1 MKFQY
6 HCLVTSSPSADH
18 VSMAEKVVPRLKP
31 EPRRYFFRE
40 WRKYRGLT
48 QEQLAERVGMAAS
61 SISQLEKGRQ
71 GFTDSSLALIAEALM
86 CEPGDL
92 LMRNPLDTEAPW
104 SIWENI
110 PKAERPQ
117 AIAILKTFEHKK
129 AS

>member
-1 MKFQY
+1 MKFQ
-6 HCLVTSSPSADH
+6 CRSLAPIFAVSDH
-18 VSMAEKVVPRLKP
+18 AVMVQKVVPRLKP
-31 EPRRYFFRE
+31 EPRRYFFKE
-40 WRKYRGLT
+40 WRKHRGLT
-48 QEQLAERVGMAAS
+48 QEQLAERVGMSPS

-71 GFTDSSLALIAEALM
+71 GFTDSSLALIAEALL

-110 PKAERPQ
+110 PQTERAQ
-117 AIAILKTFEHKK
+117 AIAILRTFEHKK